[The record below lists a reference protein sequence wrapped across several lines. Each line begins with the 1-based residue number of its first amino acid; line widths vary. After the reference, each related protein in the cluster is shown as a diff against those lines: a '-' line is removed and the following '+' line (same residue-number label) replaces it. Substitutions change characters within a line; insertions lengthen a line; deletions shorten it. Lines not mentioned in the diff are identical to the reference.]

1 MKLLIL
7 VLIFSLGCLAYP
19 NINPYVEPQ
28 KEERFSDFDM
38 HPHIHRQ
45 HATKTGGF
53 AFKEEELTSEYWMNN
68 AKALVEEKVKRTL
81 NTNKARNVIMF
92 LGDGMSHYSLAA
104 ARLLIGGEDA
114 KLSFESFPYTASSM
128 TYCVDVQVA
137 DSACTATAYL
147 SGVKTN
153 DGEIGVNANA
163 TYESCL
169 DGQDESN
176 HVDSIAAWFQRAG
189 RSSGIVTTTRITHAT
204 PAGAFAHVTHRSWED
219 DAEIAKSGC
228 DPQVVDDIAEQL
240 LFGKTGKNL
249 KVMLGGGSK
258 HFINQTMTEHGISGK
273 RMDGRNLTS
282 EWLSEDPGRTYVNTK
297 AQLMAVDHNEVK
309 QLLGIFNSDH
319 LNYWID
325 VERDKTQDLVPS
337 LTEMTMKAI
346 DILDRDK
353 DGYFLLVEGGRIDHA
368 HHGTEAK
375 QATGEVTEFSRAIQ
389 NTLDRVNLN
398 DTLIVVT
405 ADHGHVMTISGYAER
420 GHNIFGIAGEGTDGL
435 PYMTISYANGRSFPK
450 HVKDGKRIDPTILS
464 QYIDNIN
471 THEFPVTVARKDETH
486 GGEDVGIWSI
496 GPWSHL
502 FQGTLEQN
510 VIPHIM
516 AYASCVGDGLKACDN
531 Q

>member
-19 NINPYVEPQ
+19 NMNPFVEPQ

-204 PAGAFAHVTHRSWED
+204 PAGAYAHTTNRDWED
-219 DAEIAKSGC
+219 DAEVAESGC
-228 DPQVVDDIAEQL
+228 DPQIVDDIAEQL
-240 LFGKTGKNL
+240 VYGKTGKNF
-249 KVMLGGGSK
+249 KVILGGGSR
-258 HFINQTMTEHGISGK
+258 HFIGKSLTEHGTNGNRIDEK
-273 RMDGRNLTS
+273 NLIYAWERMDPNRTFVRNRA
-282 EWLSEDPGRTYVNTK
+282 E
-297 AQLMAVDHNEVK
+297 LMGLNPTEIK
-309 QLLGIFNSDH
+309 QLFGLFSDSH
-319 LNYWID
+319 LSYWID
-325 VERDKTQDLVPS
+325 VERDNKQDTMPS
-337 LTEMTMKAI
+337 LTDMTKKAI
-346 DILDRDK
+346 EILELEK
-353 DGYFLLVEGGRIDHA
+353 EGYFLLVEGGRIDHG
-368 HHGTEAK
+368 HHRTQAKHAVTEA
-375 QATGEVTEFSRAIQ
+375 VEFSKAIEAA
-389 NTLDRVNLN
+389 LALVNLN
-398 DTLIVVT
+398 ETLIVVT
-405 ADHGHVMTISGYAER
+405 ADHGHVMTMSGYADR
-420 GHNIFGIAGEGTDGL
+420 GHDIFGIAGDGTDNK
-435 PYMTISYANGRSFPK
+435 PYMTLSYANGESFPQ
-450 HVKDGKRIDPTILS
+450 HSLAGERVDPESLNE
-464 QYIDNIN
+464 YINNIN
-471 THEFPVTVARKDETH
+471 EMKFPATVAREDETH
-486 GGEDVGIWSI
+486 GGEDVGVWAI

-516 AYASCVGDGLKACDN
+516 AYASGVGDGLRACDN
-531 Q
+531 